1 MVFHTSSPGGTMLES
16 NINTV
21 RTDLKTLMKD
31 AQELFEEAAT
41 ASGSKAE
48 ELRAKGMRL
57 LDSAIDGTQH
67 LQQLAVEKGK
77 KIAHDTDTYV
87 HEHPWR
93 AIGISAAVGVLVG
106 MLIARR

>member
-1 MVFHTSSPGGTMLES
+1 MLES

-21 RTDLKTLMKD
+21 RSDLKTLMKD

-41 ASGSKAE
+41 SSGSKAE
-48 ELRAKGMRL
+48 ELRAKGMKL
-57 LDSAIDGTQH
+57 LDSAIDGAH
-67 LQQLAVEKGK
+67 HFQQAAVEKGK

-87 HEHPWR
+87 HENPWR
-93 AIGISAAVGVLVG
+93 AIGISAAVGVLIG

>member
-1 MVFHTSSPGGTMLES
+1 MLES

-21 RTDLKTLMKD
+21 RADLKTLMKD
-31 AQELFEEAAT
+31 AQDLFAEAAN

-48 ELRAKGMRL
+48 ELRAKGMKL
-57 LDSAIDGTQH
+57 LDSAIDGAH
-67 LQQLAVEKGK
+67 HFQQAAIEKGK

-93 AIGISAAVGVLVG
+93 AIGISAAVGMLVG

>member
-1 MVFHTSSPGGTMLES
+1 MLES
-16 NINTV
+16 NIHAV
-21 RTDLKTLMKD
+21 RSDLKTLMRD
-31 AQELFEEAAT
+31 AQALFAEAAT
-41 ASGSKAE
+41 VSGSKAE
-48 ELRAKGMRL
+48 ELRSKGMKL
-57 LDSAIDGTQH
+57 LDSAIDGAHH
-67 LQQLAVEKGK
+67 LQQAAVEKGK

>member
-1 MVFHTSSPGGTMLES
+1 MLES

-31 AQELFEEAAT
+31 AQEL
-41 ASGSKAE
+41 
-48 ELRAKGMRL
+48 L
-57 LDSAIDGTQH
+57 LDSAIDGAHH
-67 LQQLAVEKGK
+67 LQQAALEKGK

>member
-1 MVFHTSSPGGTMLES
+1 MLES

-21 RTDLKTLMKD
+21 RSDLKTLVRD
-31 AQELFEEAAT
+31 AQDLFAEATA

-48 ELRAKGMRL
+48 ELRAKGMKL
-57 LDSAIDGTQH
+57 LDSAIDSAHH
-67 LQQLAVEKGK
+67 LQQATVEKGK

-93 AIGISAAVGVLVG
+93 AIGISAAVGVLIG